1 MKVQRS
7 FYILLFMTFAF
18 SGSPVI
24 AQDITF
30 QGGDLTT
37 TIPGRNAIQAP
48 APNLPVGPVRDK
60 QVEGFAPFHKKYRRN
75 EGAGPL
81 YINNSCGGCH
91 INNGKGSVRYKDAPR
106 LNAIV
111 IKVALHGLQE
121 NGAPTNIP
129 GVGDL
134 LQDRVISRPNKTRFE
149 RTRFR
154 WRRVPFTYPDG
165 TIVQLRKP
173 KLRIRIP
180 RVRRNEIASSIRMT
194 PGIVGPGLLESI
206 PEETILSW
214 SDPEDSNGDGIS
226 GRPQYVLDGETGS
239 FLLGRFGFRASQP
252 SVRHQSAGAAAGE
265 MGLTTSL
272 NNSTNEAPEISD
284 EDLETMVLYQKLAGV
299 PIARNQSDPSVQSG
313 KELFQLAGC
322 HDCHKFNIRT
332 SNSAFPELNDQLIH
346 PFTDLLLHDMGE
358 GLADTRPE
366 FSASGA
372 EWKTTPLW
380 GIGFLDTISR
390 VRQRYLHDGRA
401 QSLEEAILWHGG
413 EAENSRSKFVSF
425 SKQERASLIS
435 FLESL

>member
-1 MKVQRS
+1 
-7 FYILLFMTFAF
+7 MTFAF

-24 AQDITF
+24 AQDITL

-134 LQDRVISRPNKTRFE
+134 LQDRVISRRNKTRFE

-165 TIVQLRKP
+165 TVVQLRKP

-180 RVRRNEIASSIRMT
+180 RGRRGEIASSIRMT

-284 EDLETMVLYQKLAGV
+284 ENLEKMVLYQKLAGV

-322 HDCHKFNIRT
+322 HDCHKFNIQT
-332 SNSAFPELNDQLIH
+332 SNSVHSELNEQLIH

-380 GIGFLDTISR
+380 GIGFLGTISR
-390 VRQRYLHDGRA
+390 VSQHYLHDGRA
-401 QSLEEAILWHGG
+401 RSLEEAILWHGG
-413 EAENSRSKFVSF
+413 EAEKSRNDFVGFPKADRNALIDFLNS
-425 SKQERASLIS
+425 L
-435 FLESL
+435 